1 MTTKNKLPDLELL
14 NPDDLEVKKNS
25 VEGLVYKNELE
36 RLGKM
41 IAKYQYILTKLQ
53 YQMLYKQLRFK
64 EFLGFKLEPD
74 EQERLEQLSESKAIF
89 EENGVE

>member
-1 MTTKNKLPDLELL
+1 MTIKNRLPDLELL

-41 IAKYQYILTKLQ
+41 IAKQQYILTKLQ

-74 EQERLEQLSESKAIF
+74 EQEQLEQLSESKAIF

>member
-1 MTTKNKLPDLELL
+1 MTIKNKLPDLELL

-41 IAKYQYILTKLQ
+41 IAKQQYILTKLQ

-74 EQERLEQLSESKAIF
+74 EQEQLEQLSESKAIF

>member
-41 IAKYQYILTKLQ
+41 IAKQQYILTKLQ
-53 YQMLYKQLRFK
+53 YQMLYKQLCFK
-64 EFLGFKLEPD
+64 EFLGFKLESD
-74 EQERLEQLSESKAIF
+74 EQEQVEQLSEFKAIF

>member
-14 NPDDLEVKKNS
+14 NPDDLEAKKNS
-25 VEGLVYKNELE
+25 VEGLVYKNEIE

-41 IAKYQYILTKLQ
+41 IAKEQYILTKLQ
-53 YQMLYKQLRFK
+53 YQMLYKQLCFK

-74 EQERLEQLSESKAIF
+74 EQEQLEQLAENKAKF